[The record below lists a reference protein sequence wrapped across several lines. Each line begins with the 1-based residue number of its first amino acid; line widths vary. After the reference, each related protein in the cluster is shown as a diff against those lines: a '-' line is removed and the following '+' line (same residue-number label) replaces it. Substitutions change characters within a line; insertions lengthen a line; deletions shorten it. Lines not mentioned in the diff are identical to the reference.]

1 MKPSLARFLATGGYI
16 GLIPGAPGTYASLAT
31 TVIFY
36 LIIVWVGPVRPE
48 IHVVA
53 AAVVILV
60 GIRSSAALSRQL
72 QKEDPQEIVI
82 DEVAG
87 QLIALFMVVQ
97 VSNLVLGFLLFRLF
111 DIWKPFPIRRLEHF
125 KNGWGIMADDILAGV
140 YASLT
145 LLIFSGL
152 LGPYLHRLQ

>member
-1 MKPSLARFLATGGYI
+1 MKPSLALFLATGGYI

-36 LIIVWVGPVRPE
+36 LILVLVGPVRPE

-53 AAVVILV
+53 AVVVILV
-60 GIRSSAALSRQL
+60 GIRSSAAASRQL
-72 QKEDPQEIVI
+72 QKEDPREIVI

-125 KNGWGIMADDILAGV
+125 KNGWGIMADDVLAGV

-145 LLIFSGL
+145 LLILSGL
-152 LGPYLHRLQ
+152 LGYLHRLQ